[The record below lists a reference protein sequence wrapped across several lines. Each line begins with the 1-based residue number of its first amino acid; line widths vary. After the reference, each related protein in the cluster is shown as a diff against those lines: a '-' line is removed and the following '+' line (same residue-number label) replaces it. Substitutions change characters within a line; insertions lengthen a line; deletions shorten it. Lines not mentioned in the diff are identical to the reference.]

1 MVRVIDR
8 FAELKDLLIDPAPR
22 ERRLRATT
30 GVCAAMAAWFALA
43 LREPLL
49 LVEIPLLVF
58 FYAKVVSVRRRDAVD
73 GDDVVEDWHF

>member
-1 MVRVIDR
+1 VVRVIDR
-8 FAELKDLLIDPAPR
+8 FAELKDLLIDPLPR
-22 ERRLRATT
+22 ERRLRATA

-43 LREPLL
+43 LSEPLL

-58 FYAKVVSVRRRDAVD
+58 LYAKLVRMRRRDAPD